1 MKTLSIVS
9 MIFLCLDLALTT
21 FSAGAADSQPA
32 EVAPAGDTPVA
43 QTDPSIQ
50 QYLDQIAEQ
59 QRLHGAYDPLLGE
72 QLLGLGLLYK
82 NKGQYQEAAIYLDQA
97 LHIKKINEGLQ
108 SMSQV
113 PILEALIEANTAAR
127 NWEELN
133 KNYHLLLWVHQ
144 RNLTSGNPELLPVFL
159 RVGQWLLE
167 AYGKGLLKDPPATI
181 LSDLISMYNT
191 ILNIMQ
197 QQYGDKDP
205 RLIVP
210 LKILALTSYQ
220 QVTEVANHP
229 LADFQG
235 YGNRYSYQQRCVPVP
250 RPGGRVDVICEMM
263 EIPNPYYYVSKQQT
277 KDISIADQMQ
287 KVKSV
292 LNRIADIDTANPG
305 TRLAEKA
312 AALVNLGDWYFIND
326 KQSSAIENYK
336 QAYQLLAVSGPDGE
350 LVKRLFDNPVRI
362 PVMTTGLPAAD
373 DTPTDKVTPP
383 YVRLSFN
390 VSGDGRASKIEVIDT
405 SEPRNFRIRR
415 TAIEIV
421 NSSIFRPRFVDGKF
435 APTQANQILLS
446 GGILQSEPLHDPGRD
461 SRSALKIRR

>member
-1 MKTLSIVS
+1 MKTLYIVS
-9 MIFLCLDLALTT
+9 MIFICLGLSQAAS
-21 FSAGAADSQPA
+21 SAGAADSQQA

-59 QRLHGAYDPLLGE
+59 QRLHGAYDPQLGE

-82 NKGQYQEAAIYLDQA
+82 NMGQYQEASTSLNQA

-108 SMSQV
+108 SMTQV

-144 RNLTSGNPELLPVFL
+144 RNLSSGNPELLPVFL

-167 AYGKGLLKDPPATI
+167 AYGKGLLKDPPAII

-191 ILNIMQ
+191 ILNIMA

-210 LKILALTSYQ
+210 LKILALTNYQ
-220 QVTEVANHP
+220 QVNEIANHP
-229 LADFQG
+229 VTDFTG
-235 YGNRYSYQQRCVPVP
+235 YGNRVNFQQRCIPVP
-250 RPGGRVDVICEMM
+250 MSNGRIQVICEMM
-263 EIPNPYYYVSKQQT
+263 EIPNPLYYVSKQQT
-277 KDISIADQMQ
+277 KDISIVDQMQ

-305 TRLAEKA
+305 TRPAERA
-312 AALVNLGDWYFIND
+312 AALVNLGDWNFIND
-326 KQSSAIENYK
+326 KRSKAIENYN
-336 QAYQLLAVSGPDGE
+336 QAYQLLAVSDPDDE
-350 LVKRLFDNPVRI
+350 LVKSLFDKPVRI
-362 PVMTTGLPAAD
+362 PVMTTGLPGAYD
-373 DTPTDKVTPP
+373 IPVDKITPP

-390 VSGDGRASKIEVIDT
+390 VSRDGRASNIEVIET
-405 SEPRNFRIRR
+405 SDPNNFRIRR

-421 NSSIFRPRFVDGKF
+421 NSSFFRPRFVDGKF
-435 APTQANQILLS
+435 AATQANEILLS
-446 GGILQSEPLHDPGRD
+446 GEILQGEPLRDPNRD
-461 SRSALKIRR
+461 SRSALKIHH